1 MPLFK
6 GARSEHIDQI
16 SRKSR
21 SPNIMIHKNACFGT
35 HLLPQTLDS
44 EPASIA
50 FDDEQSNLC
59 YSAGPH
65 GKLQLPL
72 LAYIKGGERILTK

>member
-1 MPLFK
+1 MTGLTQKHQFW
-6 GARSEHIDQI
+6 GMFVFHGLSTR
-16 SRKSR
+16 
-21 SPNIMIHKNACFGT
+21 
-35 HLLPQTLDS
+35 